1 MSPRTSISSKILATG
16 AKNNDENTAMDEY
29 DGRTRNARAQKRH
42 REKQKARVKAL
53 EESVQLLTAQL
64 EDARRQL
71 GQLPFSGI
79 SHLPLSAHSSELSQ
93 LQAENRYLREE
104 NADQRRQLY
113 ALRVAYGGPSDAST
127 TADLGASPPLRQGTS
142 HSNRPRPLT
151 NPIFSATNNDGASS
165 ASASSSVQSSTVD
178 QYSKTPGEDSHRRA
192 MSSSVRPLS
201 APSASPYLSSSA
213 AFGDLRS
220 HSLSHSG
227 NVSAAQPAGSAD
239 HTPVSMTQIES
250 RYPVRYESYPYPQ
263 NPPLHGLPRPQ
274 TVFGVEP
281 PDFSRGSQRNEG
293 IWGQEQSS
301 PPFVGTALSYSSV
314 NFQNSPGMQT
324 ADSWRQAQQ

>member
-16 AKNNDENTAMDEY
+16 AKNNDENTTMDEY

-113 ALRVAYGGPSDAST
+113 ALRLTYGGPPDAST

-151 NPIFSATNNDGASS
+151 NPTFSAINNDGASS
-165 ASASSSVQSSTVD
+165 AS
-178 QYSKTPGEDSHRRA
+178 TPGEDSHRRA
-192 MSSSVRPLS
+192 MSSSVRPFS
-201 APSASPYLSSSA
+201 APSTLPYLSSSA

-227 NVSAAQPAGSAD
+227 NISAAQPAGSAD
-239 HTPVSMTQIES
+239 HAPVSMAQIES

-263 NPPLHGLPRPQ
+263 NPSLHGLPRPQ
-274 TVFGVEP
+274 AVLRVEP
-281 PDFSRGSQRNEG
+281 PDYSRGSQRNEG
-293 IWGQEQSS
+293 IWGQESS

>member
-16 AKNNDENTAMDEY
+16 AKNNDENTVMDEY

-71 GQLPFSGI
+71 NQLPFSGI

-113 ALRVAYGGPSDAST
+113 ALRVTYGGPPDTSA
-127 TADLGASPPLRQGTS
+127 TADLGASPPLRQGTN

-151 NPIFSATNNDGASS
+151 NPIFSATNNDCASS
-165 ASASSSVQSSTVD
+165 TS
-178 QYSKTPGEDSHRRA
+178 TPGEDSHRRA

-227 NVSAAQPAGSAD
+227 NISAAQPAGSAD
-239 HTPVSMTQIES
+239 HAPVSMTQIES

-274 TVFGVEP
+274 AVFGVEP
-281 PDFSRGSQRNEG
+281 PDYSRGSQRNEG
-293 IWGQEQSS
+293 IWGQESS
-301 PPFVGTALSYSSV
+301 PPFVGTALGYSSV
-314 NFQNSPGMQT
+314 NFQNSPGMET